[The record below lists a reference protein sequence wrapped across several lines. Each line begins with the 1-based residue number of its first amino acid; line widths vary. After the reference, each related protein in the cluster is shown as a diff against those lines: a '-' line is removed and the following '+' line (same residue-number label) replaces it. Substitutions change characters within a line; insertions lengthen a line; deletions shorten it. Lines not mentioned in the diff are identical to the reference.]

1 MKGCLLGTNVVS
13 MLATTRAPALKVSI
27 EWQESMDGA
36 NRIILSFVTIN
47 EIQRVT
53 ALLENSGAVVRAF
66 CLKKWLRGLI
76 STYRDRRISLVSA
89 NTAIS
94 GRLEVNAAASAN
106 SSGTA
111 DAIVAG
117 VAQAHDL
124 HSLTGNTKAFLPFSL
139 EVS

>member
-1 MKGCLLGTNVVS
+1 LELTGFF
-13 MLATTRAPALKVSI
+13 
-27 EWQESMDGA
+27 
-36 NRIILSFVTIN
+36 LSVETIN
-47 EIQRVT
+47 EIERVT
-53 ALLENSGAVVRAF
+53 ALPENSGAVVRAF
-66 CLKKWLRGLI
+66 RLKEWLRALI
-76 STYRDRRISLVSA
+76 STYRDRIVSSVII
-89 NTAIS
+89 NTPIAGS
-94 GRLEVNAAASAN
+94 LEVNAAASAN